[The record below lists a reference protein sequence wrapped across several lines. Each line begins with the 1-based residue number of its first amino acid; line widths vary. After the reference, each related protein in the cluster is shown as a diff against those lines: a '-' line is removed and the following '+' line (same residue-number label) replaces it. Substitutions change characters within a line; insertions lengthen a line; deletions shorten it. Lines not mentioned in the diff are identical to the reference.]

1 MRERWKG
8 DISTPVAIRT
18 KKHQMSSILTI
29 EFIYDSIRSLG
40 VICWSKRDMVGRV
53 SQVNVTMLSLRS
65 ANKIQHGDLLTA
77 RFFRENGT
85 DYFDDPKQRVEPL
98 PEDH

>member
-1 MRERWKG
+1 
-8 DISTPVAIRT
+8 
-18 KKHQMSSILTI
+18 MSSTFTI
-29 EFIYDSIRSLG
+29 GLAYAVFGTGKHTFR
-40 VICWSKRDMVGRV
+40 SKRDMVGRL
-53 SQVNVTMLSLRS
+53 SQSNVTVLSLRS